1 MYEIIFSEKAKR
13 QLKKF
18 NVLVQERI
26 GSAIERIK
34 IRPFSFDIKRLQGTP
49 YYRLRVGEY
58 RLILDI
64 KQDKLIIIVIE
75 IGHRKN
81 IYDNFSN

>member
-18 NVLVQERI
+18 DVLVQERI
-26 GSAIERIK
+26 GTAIERIK
-34 IRPFSFDIKRLQGTP
+34 IRPFCFDMKRLQRTP

-64 KQDKLIIIVIE
+64 KQDKLIILVIE

>member
-1 MYEIIFSEKAKR
+1 MYDIILSEKAKR
-13 QLKKF
+13 QLEKINISMRK
-18 NVLVQERI
+18 RI

-34 IRPFSFDIKRLQGTP
+34 IRPFSFDIKRLQGSP

-64 KQDKLIIIVIE
+64 QQNRLVIIVIE

-81 IYDNFSN
+81 IYKR